1 MRKRDRRSMHT
12 VGVIKDA
19 LIERMQ
25 TRAYSDL
32 SVAELCRAAQISR
45 GTFYLHFQNIAEVLD
60 AVLDDILGE
69 LNNPYGAAEN
79 GCRLPL
85 CRLIREHG
93 AYRRILTDGALTAQI
108 VDRLIAL
115 HEAEFL
121 AQMRPRTRLCDAQ
134 LRALFCFQL
143 NGCFAVSKRNL
154 HLNAEEWCAV
164 RAAIDGFIRAG
175 AAEGGK

>member
-115 HEAEFL
+115 HEAEFWRRCGQGRGF
-121 AQMRPRTRLCDAQ
+121 ATR
-134 LRALFCFQL
+134 
-143 NGCFAVSKRNL
+143 N
-154 HLNAEEWCAV
+154 CARCSAFSSTV
-164 RAAIDGFIRAG
+164 ASPSASAICI
-175 AAEGGK
+175 